1 MVKDILLIKNSD
13 HSKKFKKEGFVFICL
28 LSELN
33 ENVGRKFIIN
43 DIEIALFKINN
54 EVFALSNICPH
65 QQTHL
70 IYDGFIED
78 EFVVCPA
85 HGWKFNLRNGKKDSG
100 SNGLDSYPI
109 KISDGKVYIKV
120 HSKKTNW

>member
-1 MVKDILLIKNSD
+1 MIKNSE
-13 HSKKFKKEGFVFICL
+13 HLKKLEEEGFSLVCSVDDL
-28 LSELN
+28 K
-33 ENVGRKFIIN
+33 ENSGKKDFIN
-43 DIEIALFKINN
+43 DVEIAVFKINS

-85 HGWKFNLRNGKKDSG
+85 HGWKFNFRTGKKDSG
-100 SNGLDSYPI
+100 SNGLQVYPI
-109 KISDGKVYIKV
+109 KVVDHQVYVQVMPKQV
-120 HSKKTNW
+120 KW